1 MHYLPTA
8 WWKIDLPL
16 PTVEW
21 KVDAIQILIAYS
33 DTTVHNNLSTPAW
46 VRPVC
51 CDEIAPHI
59 CDRVLGDG
67 SCLFRAISKEITGTE
82 GNHIAVRH
90 AALQYLRQNPSLIN
104 YADPTFNMTM
114 CTDPVRKAQLQQ
126 EAVSRYITTH
136 HMDTYGWGT
145 DFEIMLLA
153 SLLSIHIFSFSTHGD
168 SRQWVCYAPGFTRNR
183 STCPYGIYVYNIED
197 LHYDRVIPVM
207 RPQH

>member
-1 MHYLPTA
+1 MRLHNTFVQSSR
-8 WWKIDLPL
+8 WWELPL
-16 PTVEW
+16 PSNF
-21 KVDAIQILIAYS
+21 K
-33 DTTVHNNLSTPAW
+33 
-46 VRPVC
+46 
-51 CDEIAPHI
+51 
-59 CDRVLGDG
+59 
-67 SCLFRAISKEITGTE
+67 
-82 GNHIAVRH
+82 GNHWHRRKSHCCPPCCIAVP
-90 AALQYLRQNPSLIN
+90 AQNPSLIN

-153 SLLSIHIFSFSTHGD
+153 SLLRFTSLCQSPQIHIFSCSTHGD

-197 LHYDRVIPVM
+197 LHYHRVIPVM
-207 RPQH
+207 RSQH